1 MSAIIS
7 PCWGALSDRYG
18 RPPMFLPSGFS
29 LFAAYVATALVQTP
43 MQLLVLRAIQGLRSA
58 CILAAITVGTS
69 SPPSWE
75 IMSLCK
81 RVQLAGQ
88 YGL

>member
-1 MSAIIS
+1 
-7 PCWGALSDRYG
+7 
-18 RPPMFLPSGFS
+18 
-29 LFAAYVATALVQTP
+29 
-43 MQLLVLRAIQGLRSA
+43 MQLLVLRAIQGLLSA